1 MTCFSFETE
10 GIALPQGAWAK
21 THRRTLCW
29 QGKELFA
36 CTQGAFRPYLYP
48 VFSPAGFMI
57 TTESPADHP
66 HHNSLWF
73 GTDHLHVRMAVSGDL
88 YEEYTY
94 SFYVNQTFQGR
105 SPGRILE
112 TAIEGTEKSST
123 HYCIVQTNEW
133 RGPAEWAA
141 DDGRVVAKEIRSFD
155 IKPGEQWHVID
166 IQSQLLPTEW
176 DFTIGPTRHAYFN
189 VRVSES
195 MRVNR
200 GGTLTD
206 AEGHLGGNAIT
217 GSTSDWVDYS
227 GPVSR
232 KNTAGIAI
240 FPYPDT
246 KGTWYAYDWG
256 GVTTNP
262 FSTNQKLLRVGECLT
277 LKYRLIVHDGDEK
290 AVNISNFYGDF
301 LKEIEVG

>member
-1 MTCFSFETE
+1 MTYFSFETD

-66 HHNSLWF
+66 HHNSLWI
-73 GTDHLHVRMAVSGDL
+73 GTDHLHVRMPVSGDL

-94 SFYVNQTFQGR
+94 CFYVDQTFQGR

-133 RGPAEWAA
+133 RSPDEWAA
-141 DDGRVVAKEIRSFD
+141 DDLIQETFVRTRQSLRTIRDPAKISSWIYRTAYNLCQDHFRSLKKTALNANAERQPFEVIQEVFVEKELQQHQMGTCVQDQMNLLPETYRTVLVLYDVLDFNQKEIAEILDITVENVKVRLHRARKKFKVILEEKCSFEHD
-155 IKPGEQWHVID
+155 ERDV
-166 IQSQLLPTEW
+166 
-176 DFTIGPTRHAYFN
+176 
-189 VRVSES
+189 
-195 MRVNR
+195 
-200 GGTLTD
+200 
-206 AEGHLGGNAIT
+206 
-217 GSTSDWVDYS
+217 
-227 GPVSR
+227 
-232 KNTAGIAI
+232 
-240 FPYPDT
+240 
-246 KGTWYAYDWG
+246 
-256 GVTTNP
+256 
-262 FSTNQKLLRVGECLT
+262 
-277 LKYRLIVHDGDEK
+277 LICEPK
-290 AVNISNFYGDF
+290 
-301 LKEIEVG
+301 

>member
-1 MTCFSFETE
+1 
-10 GIALPQGAWAK
+10 
-21 THRRTLCW
+21 
-29 QGKELFA
+29 
-36 CTQGAFRPYLYP
+36 
-48 VFSPAGFMI
+48 MI

-66 HHNSLWF
+66 HHNSLWI
-73 GTDHLHVRMAVSGDL
+73 GTDHLHVRMPVSGDL

-94 SFYVNQTFQGR
+94 CFYLNQTFQGR

-112 TAIEGTEKSST
+112 TAIEGTEESST
-123 HYCIVQTNEW
+123 HYRIVQTNEW

-141 DDGRVVAKEIRSFD
+141 DDGRVVANEVRSFD

-195 MRVNR
+195 MRVNS

-206 AEGHLGGNAIT
+206 AEGHFGLNAIT

-246 KGTWYAYDWG
+246 KGTWYTYDWG
-256 GVTTNP
+256 VFTANP
-262 FSTNQKLLRVGECLT
+262 FCTTQRLLRVGECLT

-290 AVNISNFYGDF
+290 AANISTLYGDF